1 MLFMVPRI
9 NIDSSI
15 TYFGT
20 KFMLLTATF
29 RLAPTSLVHALNLA
43 RDVTRTSAE

>member
-9 NIDSSI
+9 NIDSKV
-15 TYFGT
+15 TYVGT

-29 RLAPTSLVHALNLA
+29 RPAPTGLVLE
-43 RDVTRTSAE
+43 VCTGVGVQI